1 MDTTQQP
8 QPIEL
13 TGEAQRGASPLLEFG
28 AGGDEMTSGL
38 LDALLEI
45 AGTEGRSLRW
55 ALAAW
60 QREQDRLANR
70 AWRRP
75 GGMARPAGL

>member
-1 MDTTQQP
+1 MDTAQQP

-13 TGEAQRGASPLLEFG
+13 TGEAQKGASPLLEFG
-28 AGGDEMTSGL
+28 AGSEETASGL
-38 LDALLEI
+38 LDTLLEI
-45 AGTEGRSLRW
+45 AGTEGRSLHG

-60 QREQDRLANR
+60 QREQDRLTNR